1 MLFKEVKKLF
11 IKELVLRIYKLSL
24 LIKVKIDVLDFTL
37 GVYLITLVIDIIV
50 QFHWCYLLTI
60 IYD

>member
-24 LIKVKIDVLDFTL
+24 PIKAKIDILNFIL
-37 GVYLITLVIDIIV
+37 RVYLA
-50 QFHWCYLLTI
+50 Q
-60 IYD
+60 